1 MKIVNKSLEVVFFV
15 DFFEFDVGSD
25 AAVDYC
31 AESIIGGDLVE
42 LDLLVFWGFVAELF
56 GTDESTVILKGFY
69 SVDQNFPESSNCC
82 DFFNNVVLIAIG
94 HSSCDWHDEHFKT
107 DEGVLR

>member
-1 MKIVNKSLEVVFFV
+1 MTPSNRGKAIVPKSVPIKRIALTSKRELNLKFFRLKIVNKSLEVVFFV

-42 LDLLVFWGFVAELF
+42 LDLLVF
-56 GTDESTVILKGFY
+56 
-69 SVDQNFPESSNCC
+69 
-82 DFFNNVVLIAIG
+82 
-94 HSSCDWHDEHFKT
+94 
-107 DEGVLR
+107 